1 MVVAQEPVIELRHP
15 LDRLEEIC
23 QPVRGVVPV
32 QLLLDTGGSAVG
44 QDTVRPPVDPFQISD
59 GLLIFLI
66 RGQFLG
72 PPGDTLYP
80 EHLPCP
86 SLEPIFLFKIGGRG
100 VKDSI
105 LDIMGGCAAHREEG
119 QSADLKD
126 LPPHQVDHMRPDIVD
141 LPAVPLMD
149 GKLTEPV
156 EVFVV
161 TVHKKGGKRLFL
173 QPVEP
178 VCLPFCLSCGIFM
191 L

>member
-1 MVVAQEPVIELRHP
+1 M
-15 LDRLEEIC
+15 
-23 QPVRGVVPV
+23 
-32 QLLLDTGGSAVG
+32 G
-44 QDTVRPPVDPFQISD
+44 QDTVYPPVDPFQISD

-86 SLEPIFLFKIGGRG
+86 SLEPIFLFKIGGRR

-141 LPAVPLMD
+141 LPAVPGVNRQSVQLI
-149 GKLTEPV
+149 K
-156 EVFVV
+156 VFVV
-161 TVHKKGGKRLFL
+161 SVYKKGRERPVF

-178 VCLPFCLSCGIFM
+178 VCLPGLIVPHAPEIAGDDRIVITFHLLLLGKMIRGEPLEAAVGVAGDIDHICCLP
-191 L
+191 